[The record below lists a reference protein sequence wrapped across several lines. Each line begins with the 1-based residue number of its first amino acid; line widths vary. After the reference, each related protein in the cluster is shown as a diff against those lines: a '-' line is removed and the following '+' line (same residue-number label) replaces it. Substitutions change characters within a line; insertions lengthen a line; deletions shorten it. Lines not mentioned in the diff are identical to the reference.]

1 MHQRLNALLE
11 PLLTREICYTSAVRS
26 SPLPGLM
33 VRFSL
38 PSLEE
43 FEEQFRRKYGRE
55 MTAEERKLFE
65 LAEQLLKDHP
75 SARKTSA

>member
-1 MHQRLNALLE
+1 
-11 PLLTREICYTSAVRS
+11 
-26 SPLPGLM
+26 M

-38 PSLEE
+38 PSLAE
-43 FEEQFRRKYGRE
+43 FEEQFRLKYGRE

-75 SARKTSA
+75 NARKTSA